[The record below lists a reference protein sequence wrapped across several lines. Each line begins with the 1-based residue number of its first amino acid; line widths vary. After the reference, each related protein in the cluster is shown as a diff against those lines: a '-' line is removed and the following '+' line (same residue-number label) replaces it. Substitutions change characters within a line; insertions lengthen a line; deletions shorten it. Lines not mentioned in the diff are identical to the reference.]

1 MFVKNSFEYDA
12 RVTKEAKSLIA
23 LGHSV
28 QVVAIH
34 VPKVTELSETT
45 TDDIQVVRVP
55 RVGLGLGKI
64 NAFAQRAAGTVI
76 AQKAE
81 ITGKPIDQAELRE
94 MASVIPAST
103 ATPGQ
108 DRIDLDEVVAA
119 AKPVGNQFVAQVRNN
134 TLRLLVRVL
143 RLGVKV
149 AKKVLGAQ
157 GRAIKTYAINKR
169 MIKVGL
175 ASGADIFHSHDLNT
189 LWIGYKCKSKTGKP
203 LVYDTHELATERNRM
218 GYWWKKRSV
227 WTERRWLPSVD
238 AMIVAS
244 PSWIEHNRS
253 LHGSVPHITATV
265 LNVPEL
271 FDFKPKDIKEA
282 TGLPA
287 DLPVLLYQ
295 GSIQED
301 RGIEPAI
308 EAVAIMPDVG
318 MVVVGYGYHRPFLE
332 QLVKNRGLDDR
343 IKFFGPVPN
352 RELLE
357 YTASADIGLVNIVSS
372 SLSYATSLP
381 NKLFEYMMAGIPV
394 IGSRGPDIARIV
406 QETGVGEVA
415 EATDPNEIVEAT
427 RRILS
432 DPSPYRSATAQ
443 AINRYHWAVEAKELA
458 RVYAALSN

>member
-34 VPKVTELSETT
+34 VPRVTKLSETT
-45 TDDIQVVRVP
+45 SDRIQVIRVP
-55 RVGLGLGKI
+55 RVGLGLGKTS
-64 NAFAQRAAGTVI
+64 AFAQRVAGTVI

-81 ITGKPIDQAELRE
+81 ITGEPINKAELRK
-94 MASVIPAST
+94 MASVMPAST

-108 DRIDLDEVVAA
+108 NQINFDEVVAA
-119 AKPVGNQFVAQVRNN
+119 AKPVGNQFISRVRNK
-134 TLRLLVRVL
+134 TLRLLVHIL
-143 RLGVKV
+143 RLAIRM
-149 AKKVLGAQ
+149 AKKVLGSQA
-157 GRAIKTYAINKR
+157 RAIKTYAINKR
-169 MIKVGL
+169 MIEVGL

-189 LWIGYKCKSKTGKP
+189 LWIGHKCKSKTGKP

-227 WTERRWLPSVD
+227 WIERRWLPSAD
-238 AMIVAS
+238 ALITAS

-253 LHGSVPHITATV
+253 LYGSVPDITATI

-271 FDFKPKDIKEA
+271 FDLKPKDIKAA
-282 TGLPA
+282 TGLP
-287 DLPVLLYQ
+287 DNLPVLLYQ
-295 GSIQED
+295 GSIQEN

-308 EAVAIMPDVG
+308 EAVALMPDVG
-318 MVVVGYGYHRPFLE
+318 MVVVGYGYYRPILE
-332 QLVKNRGLDDR
+332 QLVKDRGLGGR
-343 IKFFGPVPN
+343 IKFFGPIPN

-357 YTASADIGLVNIVSS
+357 YTASADIGLANIVSS
-372 SLSYATSLP
+372 SLSYHTCLP

-394 IGSRGPDIARIV
+394 IGSRGLHIARVV

-415 EATDPNEIVEAT
+415 EATDPNQIVEAT
-427 RRILS
+427 RKILS
-432 DPSPYRSATAQ
+432 NPSSYRSATTQ
-443 AINRYHWAVEAKELA
+443 AINRYHWEVEAKELA
-458 RVYAALSN
+458 RVYATLSN